1 MLPTVSNTE
10 QQLMEEYQNG
20 GILQAIIRYGLRV
33 LSPTDSLSVS
43 KSSQV
48 FTSLNLPTV
57 ILRH

>member
-10 QQLMEEYQNG
+10 QQLMEEYRNG

-43 KSSQV
+43 NSSQV
-48 FTSLNLPTV
+48 FASLNLPTV